1 MDGAK
6 PDCDGIK
13 LVIAEIYCIKEVEI
27 LGKLQEAVE
36 SKTLVR
42 VFLDTPVL
50 REPHSNL
57 DIAEDYYTAL
67 IFGEMIAP
75 FCAEIDCE
83 EVPGRHGVEFIM
95 FSLVPLDVRGL
106 AHELAWYSQAER
118 RFLEPDEDNW
128 TPEFSDVDQFE
139 SLRGF
144 NSDMNANVKRFD
156 DLAESYVRNLEVG
169 LTESYSGRELQ
180 EVYDSLREEYKRWW
194 DPSLETKP
202 LNIDVSRLAQG
213 MTEEQVRDLFEGHF
227 SAMCSQPIGGS
238 RVEIGDYQADDAVE
252 NACRLWFLDGR
263 LVFWCTGEAAND
275 PMDLRSP
282 HAPDFVKRLL
292 GPQGSGSD

>member
-1 MDGAK
+1 M
-6 PDCDGIK
+6 
-13 LVIAEIYCIKEVEI
+13 
-27 LGKLQEAVE
+27 LQDAVE
-36 SKTLVR
+36 SKTLVH

-50 REPHSNL
+50 REAHSNL

-75 FCAEIDCE
+75 FCAEINCE

-106 AHELAWYSQAER
+106 AHQLAWYSQAAR
-118 RFLEPDEDNW
+118 RFFEPDEDNW

-156 DLAESYVRNLEVG
+156 VLAESYVRNLEVG

-180 EVYDSLREEYKRWW
+180 EVYESLRVEYKRWW

-213 MTEEQVRDLFEGHF
+213 MTEEQVRYLFDGHF
-227 SAMCSQPIGGS
+227 SAMRSELIGEN
-238 RVEIGDYQADDAVE
+238 RVLTGDYRADDAVE

-263 LVFWCTGEAAND
+263 LVSWCTGAPANE
-275 PMDLRSP
+275 PMDLWSS
-282 HAPDFVKRLL
+282 HAPDFVKKLL
-292 GPQGSGSD
+292 GQQESGSE